1 MDETTEKKVR
11 SLKLKVVMAERELHS
26 SSGKWKLGALL
37 KAGHA
42 DAMNRE
48 VNKVTERL
56 EAKIAKLKADIAAL
70 TGEAVDA
77 PKPAAAKPVK
87 AAPKAEEPKPAPVK
101 KTAATKKTPAKSAA
115 KKSAGKK

>member
-1 MDETTEKKVR
+1 MDEATEKKVR

-48 VNKVTERL
+48 VSKVTERL
-56 EAKIAKLKADIAAL
+56 EAKIAKLRDEIAAL
-70 TGEAVDA
+70 TGATVNA
-77 PKPAAAKPVK
+77 PKPAESKSVKTAAKVD
-87 AAPKAEEPKPAPVK
+87 EPKPAPAK
-101 KTAATKKTPAKSAA
+101 KTAATKKTPAKSAT
-115 KKSAGKK
+115 KKPAGKK